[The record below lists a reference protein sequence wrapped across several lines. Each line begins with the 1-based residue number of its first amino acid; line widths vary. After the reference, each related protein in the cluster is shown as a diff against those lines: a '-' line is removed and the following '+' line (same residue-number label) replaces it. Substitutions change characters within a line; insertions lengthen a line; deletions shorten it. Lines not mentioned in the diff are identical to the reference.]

1 MCEKNMRAEERR
13 WEQRMEPQPLI
24 SVIIPVY
31 NILDCLER
39 CVSSVCA
46 QTYPNLEI
54 LLVDDGSTDGTER
67 LCEELAARDSRIRV
81 FHKPNGGSSSA
92 RNLGIERARGDY
104 LGFVDSDD
112 YIEPGMY
119 EAMLH
124 EIRQGGYQMV
134 QISRD
139 EIDEN
144 GCRRPDVCT
153 PPPQAVFCESEA
165 FMRSLLLHEGDCS
178 FCTKLTDRKL
188 LEAHKFPEGEL
199 NEDFRLLIQLLTKI
213 KGVRILPQQF
223 YHVYYRTGSNT
234 RKKSRDEFSRV
245 FVDIVNNADYAQEI
259 VEQFFPALQKEAIR
273 FGLYQRLDYL
283 LHIPVGKMD
292 SADPFYARVKQYC
305 RRHLA
310 DTMRSPYLTGK
321 QKGYLFLL
329 TLAPR
334 SIRRLHRM
342 SMRLRHCSE

>member
-1 MCEKNMRAEERR
+1 
-13 WEQRMEPQPLI
+13 MESQPLI

-144 GCRRPDVCT
+144 GCRRSDVCT

-188 LEAHKFPEGEL
+188 LEAHKVSGGRTQR
-199 NEDFRLLIQLLTKI
+199 RL
-213 KGVRILPQQF
+213 P
-223 YHVYYRTGSNT
+223 
-234 RKKSRDEFSRV
+234 
-245 FVDIVNNADYAQEI
+245 
-259 VEQFFPALQKEAIR
+259 
-273 FGLYQRLDYL
+273 
-283 LHIPVGKMD
+283 
-292 SADPFYARVKQYC
+292 
-305 RRHLA
+305 LA
-310 DTMRSPYLTGK
+310 DTASHEDKRGADPSAAVLSCILPDREQYEKKEQGRIFKSICGHCKQCGLRAGDRGTVLPGASKRGDSFRIVPASGLSSAHPCRENGQRRSLLCAGK
-321 QKGYLFLL
+321 AVLPPPSCGYDALSVSDRKAERIPFSAHAGSPQHPQ
-329 TLAPR
+329 APPNEHAPASLQR
-334 SIRRLHRM
+334 IEPIGAYALQ
-342 SMRLRHCSE
+342 